1 LNLRPLIPNLR
12 QTAATESQN
21 DVSDREIIERFV
33 ERIVINPQS
42 IEIQLR
48 DSTTADQI
56 TEVETFAPAT
66 NMAASIDEETA
77 TIPAVVIS
85 VPWSAPAFVSVK
97 GVLHRPSGKAT
108 LKPETRDAILLAIV
122 KARSWIGDLASGRVR
137 SFAEIAQHEGKV
149 ERHIRL
155 LAPLAFTAP
164 EMLAAIIARSAPND
178 LTVTTLAQTMP
189 YTWQREV

>member
-97 GVLHRPSGKAT
+97 GVLHWPSGKAM
-108 LKPETRDAILLAIV
+108 LKPETRDAIV
-122 KARSWIGDLASGRVR
+122 KTRTWVGDLASGLVR
-137 SFAEIAQHEGKV
+137 SFAEIAQHE
-149 ERHIRL
+149 ERWNDTFAYRAPRTMTIFSRIDRRCGVAVI
-155 LAPLAFTAP
+155 LAHNL
-164 EMLAAIIARSAPND
+164 S
-178 LTVTTLAQTMP
+178 
-189 YTWQREV
+189 